1 MADYSNIVD
10 EFETI
15 ANAFTSVNYFRYD
28 RVSSMNG
35 QQKAKGY
42 PMILVTSTPNTSRGV
57 SNTSYL
63 PKRKEFTFKVFCY
76 DLYNTAQKNSYD
88 LQTAQATVD
97 KILDQYIAEF
107 ISRNIDGANGFSIV
121 DREQISGFMAHDVL
135 NDKLIQSVYD
145 VKIALDSDCTTGT
158 FSY

>member
-1 MADYSNIVD
+1 M
-10 EFETI
+10 
-15 ANAFTSVNYFRYD
+15 
-28 RVSSMNG
+28 
-35 QQKAKGY
+35 
-42 PMILVTSTPNTSRGV
+42 
-57 SNTSYL
+57 
-63 PKRKEFTFKVFCY
+63 
-76 DLYNTAQKNSYD
+76 YNTAQKNSYD